1 MKTFRRSLSP
11 TGPAVRA
18 LLDGPAS
25 LVADVA
31 GGGISTE
38 EEATTPCTVTHLQST
53 KKRPPPGCRV
63 STPPPLPHGILFN
76 QSSTEPRGRVGKG

>member
-1 MKTFRRSLSP
+1 MNNVKTFRRSLSP

-38 EEATTPCTVTHLQST
+38 EEATTPMYSDSSAIFPNIIQKSA
-53 KKRPPPGCRV
+53 
-63 STPPPLPHGILFN
+63 LP
-76 QSSTEPRGRVGKG
+76 QDAA